1 MPRSKFR
8 LEPLLKIRQLEEDRA
23 KRAVAERVREIQAV
37 QERIAQIDGQL
48 FEASGTMRSLVL
60 AGRIVP
66 LEASRQRG
74 YIGSLQMQRLVAM
87 AELQGLQGKLVV
99 DRVALAETGK
109 RRKILDKLKER
120 QEQRTIR
127 IANLAEQRVSD
138 ELGVLRFVH
147 DQLDADCA
155 TDGEFDSLAAAEIS

>member
-1 MPRSKFR
+1 
-8 LEPLLKIRQLEEDRA
+8 
-23 KRAVAERVREIQAV
+23 
-37 QERIAQIDGQL
+37 
-48 FEASGTMRSLVL
+48 MRSLVL

-74 YIGSLQMQRLVAM
+74 YIGSLQMQRLVTM
-87 AELQGLQGKLVV
+87 AELQGLQGKLVM
-99 DRVALAETGK
+99 DRAALAETGK

-127 IANLAEQRVSD
+127 IANLAEQRASD

-147 DQLDADCA
+147 EQLDSSYAADGA
-155 TDGEFDSLAAAEIS
+155 YDALPAAGIS

>member
-1 MPRSKFR
+1 
-8 LEPLLKIRQLEEDRA
+8 
-23 KRAVAERVREIQAV
+23 
-37 QERIAQIDGQL
+37 
-48 FEASGTMRSLVL
+48 MRSLVL

-74 YIGSLQMQRLVAM
+74 YIGSLQMQRLVTM

-99 DRVALAETGK
+99 DRAALAETGK

-127 IANLAEQRVSD
+127 IANLAEQRASD
-138 ELGVLRFVH
+138 EMGVLRFVH
-147 DQLDADCA
+147 EQLDADRC
-155 TDGEFDSLAAAEIS
+155 GGRRV